1 MPGIF
6 FLIMGIIAIIFN
18 KPLARLFSEYQKQ
31 MGWKDGAY
39 SFGRYMN
46 IIMGIIFLL
55 IGLMD
60 LVVRQK

>member
-1 MPGIF
+1 MLGILF
-6 FLIMGIIAIIFN
+6 VILGIIAIVFN

-31 MGWKDGAY
+31 MGWKNGAY

-55 IGLMD
+55 IGLME